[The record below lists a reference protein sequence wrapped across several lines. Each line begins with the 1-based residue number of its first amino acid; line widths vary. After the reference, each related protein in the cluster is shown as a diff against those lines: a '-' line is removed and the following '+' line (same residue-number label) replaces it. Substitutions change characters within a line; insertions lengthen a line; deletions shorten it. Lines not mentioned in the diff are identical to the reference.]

1 MNWIAC
7 IQCNIFYLW
16 SNENVLTRY
25 PIIKPFDLPLHHV
38 FMVNG
43 YWRVLGFKLIT
54 YVINRPVFYSIFRE
68 EASSK
73 SSPGSIDEGLGVT
86 RSIHSSTV
94 KIYRTPFVICLEYQT
109 VVLPLCVTNILSTF
123 DYQFLYCECVFLLS
137 GLCHLTA
144 ALVLLNGTVQK
155 MLIL

>member
-43 YWRVLGFKLIT
+43 YWRVLGFKLII
-54 YVINRPVFYSIFRE
+54 YVTNRPVFYSIFRE

-73 SSPGSIDEGLGVT
+73 SSPGSIDAGLGVT

-94 KIYRTPFVICLEYQT
+94 KIYRTPFCYVWSIKLLCYLFVSPISCQLLITSFCIVNVFFFCLVYVIWQQ
-109 VVLPLCVTNILSTF
+109 P
-123 DYQFLYCECVFLLS
+123 
-137 GLCHLTA
+137 
-144 ALVLLNGTVQK
+144 
-155 MLIL
+155 